1 MSFIVRY
8 QKFIDAVRTVEI
20 SLPVNQQG
28 QRIGQE
34 IATIDGFT
42 YVSLPNGATLPA
54 QPTEISVQSVTMTP
68 ALASQI
74 ASASPQVKVI
84 NERVVA
90 MIREQ
95 YSMDE
100 EIKLLRTAPSEEFEV
115 YNEYVESC
123 RAWGRAQKTE
133 LGL

>member
-20 SLPVNQQG
+20 LLPNNQQG
-28 QRIGQE
+28 QRVGQE
-34 IATIDGFT
+34 IATVGGFT
-42 YVSLPNGATLPA
+42 YVSLPNGTTLPA
-54 QPTEISVQSVTMTP
+54 QPSEITVQNVTMTP
-68 ALASQI
+68 ELSSQI
-74 ASASPQVKVI
+74 SAVSPQVKVI
-84 NERVVA
+84 NQRVVA

-100 EIKLLRTAPSEEFEV
+100 EIKLLRTAPSEEFDV

-123 RAWGRAQKTE
+123 RAWGRSQKSE